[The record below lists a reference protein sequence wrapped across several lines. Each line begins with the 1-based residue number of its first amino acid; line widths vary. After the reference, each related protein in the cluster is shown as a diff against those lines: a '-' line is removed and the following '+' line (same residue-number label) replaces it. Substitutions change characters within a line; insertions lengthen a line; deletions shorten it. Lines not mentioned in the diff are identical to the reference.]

1 LSNFRFH
8 NFELHPQERRLLAD
22 GKPCSIGS
30 RALDVLL
37 ALVERRQ
44 RVVTKNELMDLVWPG
59 LVVEENNL
67 SVQISALR
75 RLLGADAITT
85 VTGRGYQF
93 SAGCEDDSAAAS
105 PPPPSPLSADERQS
119 RRLVALVCADLD
131 PAFQAQH
138 GPVGA
143 AQAWLQA
150 RGSLIEHSL
159 AAFAGHTLEANAQ
172 RTVLAFVSAVDAVAW
187 CLDLQER
194 LAHALPRERGP
205 ALPLRMVVMVEEV
218 HTDQGRLVGDPFAT
232 SAAQRGFVA
241 AGEVCVSGAVRS
253 LVGQRIAASFV
264 AVGGLEAD
272 YGASPVT
279 LWRVERLRVGLPAYA
294 AEPRLAWNRRPTL
307 AVLPFSVGSNGDD
320 AYFGEGITEEIITAL
335 SLNRAFFVV
344 ARGSTLKFK
353 DAATAVER
361 AALELGVRYI
371 INGHVRRQGRQLRI
385 HAELTDAQAQR
396 VIWSDRLDGDDVD
409 LFVFQAQIAARIS
422 AAIDPRVQE
431 AELERVRLQ
440 PTADFGAYDCV
451 LRGLALQFDVSAGS
465 FEAAG
470 SYFRRAIA
478 IDPAY
483 AQAHAHMARWHSLR
497 AGDGRTTAVSADREA
512 AEMHSQRAIALDP
525 RDAWNLSVAGH
536 IQAFL
541 RKRFAVAMALFEQA
555 LAINPNC
562 ALAWARSG
570 TTLAYTGHGEEALDR
585 VRNAMRLSPLDQHA
599 FYFCTTTGLAAFTL
613 GRYDEAVAWLSRAR
627 RLNPSYRAPMRLL
640 MAAHALAGEGSEARE
655 LARQFLSEEPG
666 FTVSLFASWYPLQQP
681 HLEML
686 LQGLR
691 DAGVPE

>member
-1 LSNFRFH
+1 MTNLRFDK
-8 NFELHPQERRLLAD
+8 FELHPGERRLFAD
-22 GKPCSIGS
+22 GQACTIGS

-37 ALVERRQ
+37 VLVERRQ
-44 RVVTKNELMDLVWPG
+44 RVVSKGELMDLVWPG

-75 RLLGADAITT
+75 RLLGASAITT

-93 SAGCEDDSAAAS
+93 SLPCENGAE
-105 PPPPSPLSADERQS
+105 PPPQPALGERPN

-131 PAFQAQH
+131 PAQH
-138 GPVGA
+138 KAAPAGLVADGA
-143 AQAWLQA
+143 WPPTG
-150 RGSLIEHSL
+150 GSWIEHSL
-159 AAFAGHTLEANAQ
+159 AAFAGHTMAATAERA
-172 RTVLAFVSAVDAVAW
+172 VLAFVSAVDAVAW

-194 LAHALPRERGP
+194 LAHTRPGEPGH

-218 HTDQGRLVGDPFAT
+218 DTDHGHGVDDLFAAT
-232 SAAQRGFVA
+232 ASQRHRVA

-253 LVGQRIAASFV
+253 LVGPRMNASFV
-264 AVGGLEAD
+264 PVAGPDIDAEV
-272 YGASPVT
+272 SPVT
-279 LWRVERLRVGLPAYA
+279 LWRVERSRSGAPAA
-294 AEPRLAWNRRPTL
+294 ALGPRLGWNHRPTL
-307 AVLPFSVGSNGDD
+307 AVLPFSVGGNGDD

-344 ARGSTLKFK
+344 ARGSTLKFR

-361 AALELGVRYI
+361 AAVELGVRYI

-385 HAELTDAQAQR
+385 HAELTDATAHR

-409 LFVFQAQIAARIS
+409 LFHFQSEIAARIS

-440 PTADFGAYDCV
+440 PTASLGAYDCV
-451 LRGLALQFDVSAGS
+451 LRGLALQFDLGAGN

-470 SYFRRAIA
+470 NFFKRALE

-497 AGDGRTTAVSADREA
+497 AGDGRTTAVAADREA

-525 RDAWNLSVAGH
+525 RDAWNLAIAGH

-541 RKRFAVAMALFEQA
+541 RKRFAVAMSLFDQA
-555 LAINPNC
+555 LCINPNC

-570 TTLAYTGHGEEALDR
+570 TTLAYVGRGEEALDR

-599 FYFCTTTGLAAFTL
+599 FYFCTTTGLACITL
-613 GRYDEAVAWLSRAR
+613 GRHDEAVAWLNRAR

-640 MAAHALAGEGSEARE
+640 IAAHSLAGESGEAHE
-655 LARQFLSEEPG
+655 LARQFLDEEPN
-666 FTVSLFASWYPLQQP
+666 FTVSSFASWYPLQAP
-681 HLEML
+681 HLDRL

-691 DAGVPE
+691 GAGLPE